1 MRVLFSAISISLIVS
16 AALAYDAVLFSNQRE
31 IGGESIEKLAKAA
44 TPEEPVV
51 FIVNPDFT
59 LGQFSV
65 KANAYSSEPTTDFL
79 AKSVKNAN
87 FKESQYFPHPI
98 EAYTAQAVT
107 SSDEYKAGAAIY
119 IIAGE
124 EWTSMEQL
132 AEQLISK
139 IDNCVGVMTSTDA
152 VLHTKTNRVKR
163 VATDEMDGASDGA
176 SQSSEG
182 PEASGAYPFPLV
194 LPPYNN
200 SGIKTTPEANL
211 TCLFYLEGL
220 SVVVQQKND
229 KALSY
234 AAAYL
239 PGANLT
245 YSYADGDA
253 NCLKG
258 PVGNFSFRVRAL
270 LHQDVT
276 GKQFNTAAFTMKS
289 GDTVDFTLK
298 ITGDVFGYWSLTGA
312 VMHNVA
318 VTGQGNY
325 KSAKVMEQTIGE
337 RETQYSKINS
347 VAGWSLVCGQTQA
360 VFFPS
365 DTESVKIGISLVNT
379 QIQLFNVNSKPEKWL
394 AAQQFTLQ
402 AEDCTGTF
410 SAGSWMGIISALVL
424 IGGLI
429 FGYVMLQS
437 VQTMD
442 RFDDPKQKQIV
453 INVRE

>member
-1 MRVLFSAISISLIVS
+1 MRVLFSAITISLIAS
-16 AALAYDAVLFSNQRE
+16 TALAYDAVLFSNQRE
-31 IGGESIEKLAKAA
+31 IRGESIEKLAKAA

-79 AKSVKNAN
+79 AKSVKNSN
-87 FKESQYFPHPI
+87 FHGSQYFPHPI
-98 EAYTAQAVT
+98 EASTAQVVT
-107 SSDEYKAGAAIY
+107 SSDEYKAGSAVY

-132 AEQLISK
+132 AEQLISR
-139 IDNCVGVMTSTDA
+139 IDNSVGVVTSTDA
-152 VLHTKTNRVKR
+152 VLHERTNRVKR
-163 VATDEMDGASDGA
+163 VATDEMDGASE
-176 SQSSEG
+176 SSEG
-182 PEASGAYPFPLV
+182 PEATGSYPFPLV

-200 SGIKTTPEANL
+200 SAIKTTPEANL

-220 SVVVQQKND
+220 SVVVQQKTD
-229 KALSY
+229 KAFSY

-253 NCLKG
+253 SCLKG
-258 PVGNFSFRVRAL
+258 PVGNFSFRVRAQ

-276 GKQFNTAAFTMKS
+276 GKQFNTPAFTMKS
-289 GDTVDFTLK
+289 GDSVDFTLK

-337 RETQYSKINS
+337 LETQYSKINS

-365 DTESVKIGISLVNT
+365 DTDTVKIGISLVNT